1 MSSQMSSSTKTQL
14 LGLSTFIFFTINYIR
29 LCYQDNDNDK
39 TTTIWNELQSIM
51 VSLNKMIEEKVN
63 NNDNRYIKLLKDVSV
78 LLKKTPIKEIKSLYR
93 TINGISLFTTPD
105 KDKSSIL
112 PPSSSSSSTT
122 STPSLSID
130 DVNFGSLLKSEK
142 KSANN
147 SVNATVDIIENL
159 EYLVNEINDKNFNNV
174 EKYIEKISSSPKP
187 LNVNEINKESIEQDL
202 LLNGLSPH
210 REVETIFSFDDDDV
224 ATSILDTSIVSKIR
238 TPLRVNSSLLP
249 SPIDISTVKTN
260 KSRKSHYIASKNSS
274 SCPNTP
280 DSVLSELTLNQSIRQ
295 ESNQPNEL
303 MTPCSARSEFSES
316 KIIGFSAIKQLPMEL
331 MDYSIDSDW
340 GQGSDV
346 EEEEVKPIRSS
357 TMTKITRTTK
367 ATALTGP
374 TPIQFN
380 NHINNKGYN
389 TTCENNENIN
399 INVGLR

>member
-29 LCYQDNDNDK
+29 LSYQDNDNDK

-63 NNDNRYIKLLKDVSV
+63 NNDNRYIKLLKDVS
-78 LLKKTPIKEIKSLYR
+78 PIKEIKSLYR

-105 KDKSSIL
+105 KDKSSPL

-130 DVNFGSLLKSEK
+130 DVNFGSLLKSGK
-142 KSANN
+142 KSGNN

-174 EKYIEKISSSPKP
+174 EKYIEKISSSPKS
-187 LNVNEINKESIEQDL
+187 LNINEINKESIEQDL

-210 REVETIFSFDDDDV
+210 REVETIFSFDDDDI
-224 ATSILDTSIVSKIR
+224 ATSILDTSIISKIR

-280 DSVLSELTLNQSIRQ
+280 DSVLSELTPNQSIRQ
-295 ESNQPNEL
+295 ESNQQNEL

-316 KIIGFSAIKQLPMEL
+316 KIIGFSAMKKLPMEL

-357 TMTKITRTTK
+357 TMTKITRITK
-367 ATALTGP
+367 TTALTGP

-380 NHINNKGYN
+380 NHIKNKGYN
-389 TTCENNENIN
+389 TICENNENIN